1 MQNSYVIYAVK
12 SFILYIHI
20 YVIIVWFTTTVP
32 KWQKRPQARAT
43 YCFGCGNEVKP
54 ENRRKL
60 DNEEAKNVVLVWK
73 AFLEDEGHLIGE
85 DVSLDAILNGE
96 DSQRPLK
103 MCRKCFNGYKKY
115 FEFHQTIKQKLTKAI
130 EVLELSP
137 CSTLPLPSSSRPKKS
152 RSLSWPTRE
161 QLP

>member
-1 MQNSYVIYAVK
+1 M
-12 SFILYIHI
+12 
-20 YVIIVWFTTTVP
+20 IIVWFTTTVP
-32 KWQKRPQARAT
+32 KSQKRPQAIHVGLRIALA
-43 YCFGCGNEVKP
+43 EVMRLNQKT
-54 ENRRKL
+54 KT

-96 DSQRPLK
+96 DSQRPPK
-103 MCRKCFNGYKKY
+103 MYRKCYKKY

-130 EVLELSP
+130 EVLQLSS

-152 RSLSWPTRE
+152 KSLSWPTRE

>member
-1 MQNSYVIYAVK
+1 MAEAATS
-12 SFILYIHI
+12 H
-20 YVIIVWFTTTVP
+20 TC
-32 KWQKRPQARAT
+32 RAT

-60 DNEEAKNVVLVWK
+60 DNEEAKNVVLAWK

-96 DSQRPLK
+96 DSQRPPK
-103 MCRKCFNGYKKY
+103 MCRKCFNSYKKY

-161 QLP
+161 QSFHNDMEPSDENPEVEVGRCNKCQKMF

>member
-1 MQNSYVIYAVK
+1 MNI
-12 SFILYIHI
+12 ITLYIHI

-103 MCRKCFNGYKKY
+103 MCR
-115 FEFHQTIKQKLTKAI
+115 
-130 EVLELSP
+130 
-137 CSTLPLPSSSRPKKS
+137 
-152 RSLSWPTRE
+152 
-161 QLP
+161 